1 MVILIKQIAFYKL
14 FSLVFLYKLMY
25 HNDGDKILYLAAE
38 EAGGADSK
46 Q

>member
-14 FSLVFLYKLMY
+14 FLLVFLYKLMY
-25 HNDGDKILYLAAE
+25 HNDGDKILYLVAE
-38 EAGGADSK
+38 EGSGADSK